1 MSQIIYPITHLPPV
15 IDIGKQTEKGVT
27 RIGFDV
33 HEWLDDWP
41 GMKFSV
47 RPTRPG
53 ETESYFAASEMV
65 GSVVFWLVGAVD
77 TEKPGSGTVEVLGVT
92 EDERKLSFM
101 CRTSIANTNTVT
113 TAEIPE
119 PNQPWVDQVI
129 LAGESA
135 KEDAM
140 EAAQSARAAAEDAA
154 QVEAAMKGL
163 NEDFGNS
170 SVFLVT
176 AKNKSDDFPVPYAD
190 RTQEEIRAA
199 VAAGKTCVLV
209 DNDGKV
215 YTYWDESTIQSVT
228 GEWVPSIRFMGA
240 LNYDTNKKLWYRY
253 SIHVRP
259 DGQAT
264 WVGNAVRTAT
274 PHKLKLTG
282 AVEATYDGSN
292 AVTVDIP
299 HAGIPSTADPLKQL
313 VTDADGNVA
322 WEDRLAYKHV
332 TTEKGYVYVYQDAE
346 IAKDDGLFLL
356 TAPISSPVAGE
367 FFTVIIGGNEYTSK
381 CVDASALAEGMEA
394 YVFGNTAAM
403 GDELP
408 IENPDPDAT
417 YLLMLIPDGMEGI
430 YGMVSIE
437 EEPASLTLTVRS
449 AEEVETT
456 TTDIKKVD
464 RELLDIPTP
473 DMNAVNGEDGFIA
486 NRPCWVYKTP
496 DGWVVWDGV
505 TEGKET
511 LSININGTPTLLGYK
526 VCPVPMNEY
535 SFRTGGAFYKT
546 YTYDDEGVSKAGLIV
561 TQMSQMAGEILCEL
575 KASTGRT
582 LYYSLNREVATNVS
596 VEATG
601 SSGIYIAADFAAE
614 HPRIDVPFNVIYK
627 PIDVELLPP
636 ANVNASDIVYYWR
649 WSPTVKKWAAVTID
663 QLKADLGLT

>member
-27 RIGFDV
+27 RIGFDM

-47 RPTRPG
+47 QPVRPG
-53 ETESYFAASEMV
+53 EAESYIAATEQV
-65 GSVVFWLVGAVD
+65 GDILYWLVGATD
-77 TEKPGSGTVEVLGVT
+77 TEKPGSGMVEVLGVT

-101 CRTSIANTNTVT
+101 CRTAIANTNTVT

-119 PNQPWVDQVI
+119 PNQPWVDKVI
-129 LAGESA
+129 LAGENA

-253 SIHVRP
+253 SAHVRP

-274 PHKLKLTG
+274 PYKLKLTG

-299 HAGIPSTADPLKQL
+299 HAGLPETADPLKQL
-313 VTDADGNVA
+313 VTDKDGKVA
-322 WEDRLAYKHV
+322 WEDRLAYK
-332 TTEKGYVYVYQDAE
+332 Y
-346 IAKDDGLFLL
+346 
-356 TAPISSPVAGE
+356 
-367 FFTVIIGGNEYTSK
+367 
-381 CVDASALAEGMEA
+381 
-394 YVFGNTAAM
+394 
-403 GDELP
+403 
-408 IENPDPDAT
+408 
-417 YLLMLIPDGMEGI
+417 
-430 YGMVSIE
+430 
-437 EEPASLTLTVRS
+437 
-449 AEEVETT
+449 TT
-456 TTDIKKVD
+456 TTGEVVVLHETELTPIEDDDGDGTNESYAIMTPWEVDPIAGAIWSVKFNGAVYECELVAMNSIQSDVPAGFFVLGNIAGAGYGDVQGSNPDAPFFAMAMSNAFGASEGAYGAVYPYPFNSAASVTMSITSKQTQTTIKTIDPALLGKKTITLTED
-464 RELLDIPTP
+464 ADGNITSDTSFEEAWKMTPAELQSSIVIKAPYNNYYGNRAYTVESVGKQEGSEIFPGKGITLRVQSAIPFDLSDDSQNDAVYYIGWTADGLTKSSGKTNFLP
-473 DMNAVNGEDGFIA
+473 RLVMTDSYLKYVNG
-486 NRPCWVYKTP
+486 
-496 DGWVVWDGV
+496 
-505 TEGKET
+505 
-511 LSININGTPTLLGYK
+511 
-526 VCPVPMNEY
+526 
-535 SFRTGGAFYKT
+535 
-546 YTYDDEGVSKAGLIV
+546 
-561 TQMSQMAGEILCEL
+561 
-575 KASTGRT
+575 
-582 LYYSLNREVATNVS
+582 
-596 VEATG
+596 
-601 SSGIYIAADFAAE
+601 
-614 HPRIDVPFNVIYK
+614 
-627 PIDVELLPP
+627 
-636 ANVNASDIVYYWR
+636 
-649 WSPTVKKWAAVTID
+649 KWQAVTID